1 MRFPPAIIDIKR
13 IQHGRKKL
21 RLYLP
26 VFLLWP
32 LALIVLAVLTPVLI
46 VLGILYPFAQSVRRL
61 FQKLYAGIAFAC
73 SLRGLSL
80 AIEKETKTIQVNII

>member
-21 RLYLP
+21 RLCLP

-32 LALIVLAVLTPVLI
+32 FALILLAVLTPAFI
-46 VLGILYPFAQSVRRL
+46 VFGILYPFTRSARR
-61 FQKLYAGIAFAC
+61 FFRRVYAGMVFAC
-73 SLRGLSL
+73 SLGGLNF
-80 AIEKETKTIQVNII
+80 AIENETKTIQVNII